1 MPEVSKIV
9 SRALRLLRVIDPN
22 ESPEAEQMVGAIEAL
37 NGMMRRWEANGLSL
51 GWSDVSGPSDE
62 VPAPDEAIDAMVFN
76 LATKLRPEYGVALE
90 QDVYVMADQGLAA
103 LRRDV
108 YTSNAHHL
116 KSRLPRHG
124 RYNIRTD
131 QYD

>member
-1 MPEVSKIV
+1 MPEVNRIV

-22 ESPEAEQMVGAIEAL
+22 ESPEAEQMEGAIEAL

-51 GWSDVSGPSDE
+51 GWSDVSGPSDD
-62 VPAPDEAIDAMVFN
+62 VPAPDEALDAIVFN

-90 QDVYVMADQGLAA
+90 SDVYINADQGLAA

-108 YTSNAHHL
+108 KVASPLAWDRCG
-116 KSRLPRHG
+116 S
-124 RYNIRTD
+124 RYNTRTD

>member
-1 MPEVSKIV
+1 MPEVSRIV

-51 GWSDVSGPSDE
+51 GWSDVSVPSDE
-62 VPAPDEAIDAMVFN
+62 VPAPDEAIDAIVFN
-76 LATKLRPEYGVALE
+76 LATKLRPEYGAALE
-90 QDVYVMADQGLAA
+90 QDVYINADQGLSA
-103 LRRDV
+103 LRRDIKV
-108 YTSNAHHL
+108 ANPMSWDRRGTE
-116 KSRLPRHG
+116 
-124 RYNIRTD
+124 YNIRTD

>member
-1 MPEVSKIV
+1 MPEVNKIV

-22 ESPEAEQMVGAIEAL
+22 ESPESEQMEGAIEAL

-51 GWSDVSGPSDE
+51 GWSDVEGPSDE
-62 VPAPDEAIDAMVFN
+62 VPAPDEAIDAIVFN
-76 LATKLRPEYGVALE
+76 LATKLRPEYGAALE
-90 QDVYVMADQGLAA
+90 ADVYINADQGLAA

-108 YTSNAHHL
+108 KVANPLAWDRRCTE
-116 KSRLPRHG
+116 
-124 RYNIRTD
+124 YNTRTD